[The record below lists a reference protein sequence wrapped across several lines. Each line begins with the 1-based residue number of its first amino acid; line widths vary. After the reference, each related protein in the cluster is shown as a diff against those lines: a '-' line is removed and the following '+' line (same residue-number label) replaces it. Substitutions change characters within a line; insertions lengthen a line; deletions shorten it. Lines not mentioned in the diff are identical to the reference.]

1 MGPEINIE
9 SIKALE
15 MQIEEGRGD
24 PVKLKRAR
32 NSLLNISKLVPPEL
46 LGDILSWTLTREQP
60 PSSLDFDGF
69 RKGSYNFLL
78 VCHYWFEVASH
89 TPELWSFWGNTLGE
103 WKKWHH
109 RHPNTAPLDLVLYN
123 ITRNTDAH
131 IDNILVDVLRD
142 CAARDAIRQLHL
154 LCHVGNPLSSIISS
168 LTPEGDGVQRRS
180 IESINIQNSIRTP
193 VLDVS
198 NFFARTYLPKLRC
211 LLLDGAFILP
221 PWDCFAQQT
230 TLLTTLSLGITDY
243 LYPPTPTTRQLFSIL
258 ASNPGLQT
266 LSLDGPVIPEDGGD
280 GTPQVT
286 LRHLKKL
293 FLKGELRRLSGLL
306 DRLAFPCP
314 LNCIEVAASW
324 STVEAIARTL
334 GPYLQQYFQC
344 CYELQD
350 RLAIRADSSCNN
362 LSISVETEDMAHNPN
377 PFSAKFH
384 ASLGRSAPHAAMEDL
399 CHDFVSFIPRE
410 RVYAFNTNLPTTR
423 LGDLLAT
430 MPNIEKL
437 GLFDVKLSEGFLQP
451 NPDGPH
457 AKAKLLPSLR
467 SLHLEHVTVLNG
479 NWQPL
484 TEYLAPR
491 ASDGQAINFRLSDH
505 YASSPMSPEVA
516 KEIEGLV
523 KEFTR

>member
-9 SIKALE
+9 LIKALE

-221 PWDCFAQQT
+221 PIE
-230 TLLTTLSLGITDY
+230 LHRS
-243 LYPPTPTTRQLFSIL
+243 RRIL
-258 ASNPGLQT
+258 
-266 LSLDGPVIPEDGGD
+266 V
-280 GTPQVT
+280 
-286 LRHLKKL
+286 H
-293 FLKGELRRLSGLL
+293 
-306 DRLAFPCP
+306 
-314 LNCIEVAASW
+314 
-324 STVEAIARTL
+324 
-334 GPYLQQYFQC
+334 
-344 CYELQD
+344 
-350 RLAIRADSSCNN
+350 
-362 LSISVETEDMAHNPN
+362 
-377 PFSAKFH
+377 
-384 ASLGRSAPHAAMEDL
+384 GRSHCTHPWTVPA
-399 CHDFVSFIPRE
+399 
-410 RVYAFNTNLPTTR
+410 
-423 LGDLLAT
+423 
-430 MPNIEKL
+430 
-437 GLFDVKLSEGFLQP
+437 
-451 NPDGPH
+451 
-457 AKAKLLPSLR
+457 
-467 SLHLEHVTVLNG
+467 TVLSV
-479 NWQPL
+479 L
-484 TEYLAPR
+484 LR
-491 ASDGQAINFRLSDH
+491 ASRQAGH
-505 YASSPMSPEVA
+505 
-516 KEIEGLV
+516 
-523 KEFTR
+523 